1 MSVLLS
7 SLEPLWELVSRCL
20 KRLTNA
26 DAHAALAL
34 QPSAEAFF
42 LVYGSELSSTDSNK
56 LHEHPDAQKLLHFAG
71 KLHLYACIYTYFIYQ
86 FLFEKLL

>member
-1 MSVLLS
+1 MSALLS
-7 SLEPLWELVSRCL
+7 TLEPLWELLSRCL

-42 LVYGSELSSTDSNK
+42 LVHGSGLSSVDSCK

-71 KLHLYACIYTYFIYQ
+71 TLQ
-86 FLFEKLL
+86 LFEFICKRL